1 MGRFSFIIVLTMA
14 AYDAVVNL
22 GYVVYAQIRIFGETN
37 YTLTHLFIVQMPD
50 GLRPHFL
57 VLATEQDLCVA
68 KPMQDI
74 DGGRF
79 VELGGSGEKKRVAA
93 NHFLVDQ
100 ILYQRAFSMNG
111 GCFPFAVEYLYLF
124 GTFPVH
130 TAVKPFGMYG
140 FWVYLKAV
148 TVDVFTDG
156 EGGLHR
162 GRLMDGGN
170 VQAEVLHVYAF
181 ASLAVLER
189 IHDETLVKSDG
200 LQHIRFS

>member
-1 MGRFSFIIVLTMA
+1 
-14 AYDAVVNL
+14 
-22 GYVVYAQIRIFGETN
+22 
-37 YTLTHLFIVQMPD
+37 
-50 GLRPHFL
+50 
-57 VLATEQDLCVA
+57 
-68 KPMQDI
+68 MQDI

-79 VELGGSGEKKRVAA
+79 VELGCSGEKKRVAA

-100 ILYQRAFSMNG
+100 ILYQRAFGMNG
-111 GCFPFAVEYLYLF
+111 GCFPFAIEYLYLL

-130 TAVKPFGMYG
+130 TAVKPFGMYS
-140 FWVYLKAV
+140 FLVYLKAV

-156 EGGLHR
+156 EGSFHR

-181 ASLAVLER
+181 TGLAVLER

-200 LQHIRFS
+200 LQHIRFSRSVCPINHRTAHE